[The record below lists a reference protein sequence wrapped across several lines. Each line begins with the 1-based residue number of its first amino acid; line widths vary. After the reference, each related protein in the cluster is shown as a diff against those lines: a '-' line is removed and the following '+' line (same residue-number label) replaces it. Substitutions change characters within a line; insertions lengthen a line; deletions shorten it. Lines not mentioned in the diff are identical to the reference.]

1 MSRGNGAKP
10 DRSIDTFQRGAFT
23 LAQSRGG
30 HRAGLDALLLA
41 ATAPA
46 NLNGNVADMG
56 SGAGAVG
63 LAIAARR
70 PAVRVTLIERDATAL
85 EDARTTLAL
94 PSNAALQER
103 SSLLEADLSLR
114 GAEREAAGLKADAFD
129 AAFANPPFN
138 LPTER
143 ASPDMRRSEAHVTDA
158 ETFEAWLRTAAHIV
172 KPGGALTMIARP
184 ENLPVLLAAWS
195 GRFGGPTLRA
205 AFVGAGPSAGRILL
219 RGRKGARDPLRI
231 FPELR
236 LRDGNG
242 VTELGRAVAD
252 GEAAVAM

>member
-1 MSRGNGAKP
+1 MSTADGSKP

-23 LAQSRGG
+23 LVQSRGG

-46 NLNGNVADMG
+46 NLSGNVADMG

-63 LAIAARR
+63 LAIVARR
-70 PAVRVTLIERDATAL
+70 PHVRVTLIERDATAL

-94 PSNAALQER
+94 PSNVALRER
-103 SSLLEADLSLR
+103 MSLLEADLSLR
-114 GAEREAAGLKADAFD
+114 GAERDAAGLEANAFD

-143 ASPDMRRSEAHVTDA
+143 ASPDMRRSGAHIADGD
-158 ETFEAWLRTAAHIV
+158 TFEAWLRTAAHIV

-184 ENLPVLLAAWS
+184 ENLPVLLTAWS
-195 GRFGGPTLRA
+195 SRFGGPTIRA
-205 AFVGAGPSAGRILL
+205 AFVGAGPSAGRVLL
-219 RGRKGARDPLRI
+219 RGRKGTRDPLRL
-231 FPELR
+231 FPEVR
-236 LRDGNG
+236 LRDGDG
-242 VTELGRAVAD
+242 TTELGRAVAD
-252 GEAAVAM
+252 GKATVGM